1 MDELEQAFA
10 EHSSQQSERV
20 APKKRTRE
28 EIIRELKQKRAQEAG
43 QAPRLVEEEAKL
55 LEDAKQK
62 GKFKPIG
69 FKPINSSSTGKKRKG
84 DGDSEKKKKQKVED
98 RKQGPKEK
106 PSTPSMAGV
115 KKILPLQKAEVFTEP
130 STGSKDID
138 EDFDIFAG
146 AGEYTGVEIDDDDEE
161 INENRSQKN
170 VRHDGDQPATSILPQ
185 KHWIAMDDELGEIPQ
200 TRQIIP
206 PPPTNSQPDEDQ
218 ETEEKLL
225 RLAPLESSAVPS
237 IKDLLEMDNAAGK
250 YERKQKR
257 KEKKSKKKGKGAAS
271 DGE

>member
-69 FKPINSSSTGKKRKG
+69 FNSSSAGKKRKG
-84 DGDSEKKKKQKVED
+84 DGDSEKKKKRKVEE

-106 PSTPSMAGV
+106 PPSTTGV
-115 KKILPLQKAEVFTEP
+115 KTVLPLQDPDVFAEP
-130 STGSKDID
+130 SKGFKDID

-146 AGEYTGVEIDDDDEE
+146 AGEYTGVEIDDDDEG

-170 VRHDGDQPATSILPQ
+170 VGHDGDQRATSILPQ
-185 KHWIAMDDELGEIPQ
+185 KHWIAMDDELGEIPP
-200 TRQIIP
+200 TRQIISLR
-206 PPPTNSQPDEDQ
+206 PPPTDSQPDEDQ
-218 ETEEKLL
+218 ETEEKPT

-237 IKDLLEMDNAAGK
+237 IKDLLEMDDAAGR

-257 KEKKSKKKGKGAAS
+257 KEKKSKKTGKGAAS
-271 DGE
+271 DGD